1 MKKAGKTKSILLI
14 DPPWV
19 IKNKKNL
26 WRKVGSC
33 LPSLGLAYIA
43 AVLEKAG
50 HKVKILDCTA
60 EKVSLDIAGV
70 KLEQIKQNIIPD
82 FIGLTATT
90 PIFPNALKVAKI
102 CRNLFPKAKIVFGG
116 VHPTVRPDE
125 ALSYDF
131 VDYVV
136 RDEGEETMLELVSG
150 KRPGSILGLSYKH
163 KGKIMHNELRPLI
176 KDINKIP
183 IPAYHLL
190 PMKGYHPA
198 LGSYKRLPAMSIFAT
213 RGCPG
218 RCTFCHR
225 AFRGVVRARSA
236 KNVIKEIK
244 TLQKEYGIKEVA
256 FYDDT
261 FTLFKKVV
269 TEFCDIIKKEKIDII
284 WSCFTRVDFVDEEM
298 LRKMHDAGCHL
309 ILFGVESADEK
320 ILKTIKKGIN
330 LEQVKKVVKLAREVG
345 IETRASFMIGNPG
358 ETEETIKKTVQF
370 AIELDPD
377 EIQFNITTVYPGTE
391 MFEWA
396 EKNGYL
402 LTKDWSRYNYSDVVM
417 KLPTISPETLVHYY
431 ELAHKK
437 FYLRPKVILR
447 RLLRIRSVAQL
458 KQEIKGALAV
468 LGGFKA

>member
-1 MKKAGKTKSILLI
+1 MNVLLI

-19 IKNKKNL
+19 IENKKNL

-60 EKVSLDIAGV
+60 EKVSLDIAGD

-150 KRPGSILGLSYKH
+150 KKPLSILGLSYKS
-163 KGKIMHNELRPLI
+163 KGKIIHNKLRPLI

-190 PMKGYHPA
+190 PMSKYYPA

-236 KNVIKEIK
+236 RSIANEIK

-269 TEFCDIIKKEKIDII
+269 LEFCNILIKEKIGIA
-284 WSCFTRVDFVDEEM
+284 WSCFTRADFIDEEM
-298 LRKMHDAGCHL
+298 LRGMRKAGCHL
-309 ILFGVESADEK
+309 ILFGVESADEQ
-320 ILKTIKKGIN
+320 ILKNIN
-330 LEQVKKVVKLAREVG
+330 KRISLEQVKKVVKLAKKIGV
-345 IETRASFMIGNPG
+345 ETRASFMIGNPG

-370 AIELDPD
+370 AIKLDPD

-391 MFEWA
+391 MFDWA
-396 EKNGYL
+396 EKNGYII
-402 LTKDWSRYNYSDVVM
+402 TKDWSKYNMSDIVM
-417 KLPTISPETLVHYY
+417 KLPTVSPETIMYYYGLVHR
-431 ELAHKK
+431 K
-437 FYLRPKVILR
+437 FYLRPRIILR
-447 RLLRIRSVAQL
+447 RLLKIRSFTQL

-468 LGGFKA
+468 LGGFKI